1 VKNYRERYSIENFS
15 RMVDMV
21 ETGAQKIREIEDA
34 RESEQR
40 EYERTIRKM
49 EEMIAKQDMVIAK
62 MSE

>member
-1 VKNYRERYSIENFS
+1 
-15 RMVDMV
+15 MVDMV
-21 ETGAQKIREIEDA
+21 EAGAQKIREIEDA
-34 RESEQR
+34 RGNEQR

>member
-21 ETGAQKIREIEDA
+21 EAGAQKIREIEDA
-34 RESEQR
+34 RGNEQR

>member
-1 VKNYRERYSIENFS
+1 
-15 RMVDMV
+15 MVDMV
-21 ETGAQKIREIEDA
+21 ESGAQKIREIEDA
-34 RESEQR
+34 RGSEQR